1 MLRFCSVNIEQRGPA
16 ARLVTG
22 AGMGGNKIENN
33 TRGLDNWLSG
43 WSAREQPESDL
54 TLGGDVD
61 GIPGL
66 IGACL

>member
-1 MLRFCSVNIEQRGPA
+1 M
-16 ARLVTG
+16 TG
-22 AGMGGNKIENN
+22 AGMGGNKIEIN

-43 WSAREQPESDL
+43 WSTREQPESDL